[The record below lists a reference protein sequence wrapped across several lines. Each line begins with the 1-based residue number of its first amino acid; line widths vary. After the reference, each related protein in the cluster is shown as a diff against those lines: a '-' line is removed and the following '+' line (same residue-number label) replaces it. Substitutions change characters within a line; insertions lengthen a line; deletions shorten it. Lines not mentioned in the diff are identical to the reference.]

1 MATKYTI
8 HSVGI
13 ERPERYDLRLDPDLP
28 VSRIVVRLQVG
39 KREKLVMITLTE
51 EEALKMA
58 SDLLI
63 AAMRQRKKE
72 S

>member
-13 ERPERYDLRLDPDLP
+13 ERPERYDRALDPDLP
-28 VSRIVVRLQVG
+28 VSRIVMRLQVG
-39 KREKLVMITLTE
+39 KREKLVLITLTE
-51 EEALKMA
+51 EEALRMA
-58 SDLLI
+58 SHLLV
-63 AAMRQRKKE
+63 AAIPRLKE